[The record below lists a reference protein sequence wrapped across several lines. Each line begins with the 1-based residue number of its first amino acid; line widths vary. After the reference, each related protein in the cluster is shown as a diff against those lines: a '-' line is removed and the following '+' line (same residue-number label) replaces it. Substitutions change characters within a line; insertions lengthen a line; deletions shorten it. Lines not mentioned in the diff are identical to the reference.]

1 MKLNVYLIYPSHVY
15 YEFIINNQEQISNVI
30 SYFHRVYPE
39 TTHNYETKGIG
50 NGNESE
56 LKFINIDTNKQIDTS
71 RTYEDY
77 GFNDE
82 CNIKINLK
90 IVKKTS

>member
-1 MKLNVYLIYPSHVY
+1 MKVNVYLIYPSNIY
-15 YEFIINNQEQISNVI
+15 YEFVINSKEQISKVI
-30 SYFHRVYPE
+30 SYFHQLYPK
-39 TTHNYETKGIG
+39 TTHNYEIKGSR

-56 LKFINIDTNKQIDTS
+56 PKFINIDTNEEIDTS

-77 GFNDE
+77 GFCEE

-90 IVKKTS
+90 IVKKT